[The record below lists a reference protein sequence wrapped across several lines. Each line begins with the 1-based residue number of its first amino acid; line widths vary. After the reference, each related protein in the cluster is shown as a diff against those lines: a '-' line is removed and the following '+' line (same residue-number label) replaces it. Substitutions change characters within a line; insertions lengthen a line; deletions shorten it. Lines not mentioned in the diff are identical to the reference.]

1 VSATTNAAGC
11 ASILWGAATAVGDG
25 TAGVADATSPP
36 PPAMAIAPPITAM
49 IATQATIVTMVT
61 AR

>member
-1 VSATTNAAGC
+1 
-11 ASILWGAATAVGDG
+11 VGDG
-25 TAGVADATSPP
+25 AAGVADATSPP

>member
-1 VSATTNAAGC
+1 MV
-11 ASILWGAATAVGDG
+11 WGAATAVGNG

-49 IATQATIVTMVT
+49 IATQATIVTIVT